1 MDTDKR
7 RVREVLMC
15 PVFGDPARDT
25 LAGGLELVSARR
37 QAAGFQPWQP
47 SAPDRLAPAGWVAGR
62 SKREFLTDRFLSVDS
77 EHPVLRADCCFD
89 SYYPSLG
96 LIT

>member
-25 LAGGLELVSARR
+25 LAGRLELVSARR

-47 SAPDRLAPAGWVAGR
+47 SAPDRLAPAGWVAER
-62 SKREFLTDRFLSVDS
+62 SKREFLTDRLLGFLSVG
-77 EHPVLRADCCFD
+77 
-89 SYYPSLG
+89 LG
-96 LIT
+96 ESCAPC